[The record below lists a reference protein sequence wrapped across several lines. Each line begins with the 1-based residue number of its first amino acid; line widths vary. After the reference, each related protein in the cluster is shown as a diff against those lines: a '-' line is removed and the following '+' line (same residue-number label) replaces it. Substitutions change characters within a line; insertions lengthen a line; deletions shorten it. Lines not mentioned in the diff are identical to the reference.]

1 MEDKSFELLTKM
13 YSEMKEQ
20 FAAVNGRISAI
31 DGRIDT
37 LQSEVKTIS
46 NQVIRF
52 ENDLKPKVEAALD
65 GYKQHADILERIEK
79 EVTRQDEII
88 MRRIK

>member
-1 MEDKSFELLTKM
+1 MEDKSFELLTKI

-20 FAAVNGRISAI
+20 FTEVNS
-31 DGRIDT
+31 RIDT
-37 LQSEVKTIS
+37 LQTEVKTIG
-46 NQVIRF
+46 NQVTKF

-65 GYKQHADILERIEK
+65 GYTQHTDILERIEK